1 MATYTVTIPAK
12 ITSEFQSVYLLNLEF
27 IKAMSN
33 ATPLDTIVFDFSR
46 TRWID
51 AEMTVLLSMMFELAI
66 QQVKEVHAEIDNMSE
81 DVKTILRKN
90 DFFPY
95 YGIASKLV
103 DTFNST
109 ITFFAEAP
117 SNEVDIN
124 KYIKEEVLSAIGD
137 KISEDF
143 LKEVSYCIFEIVHNV
158 RDHSGADF
166 FYICGQ
172 HYPKTGILRFAISDI
187 GVGVPAKVK
196 ALNSSISSDVEA
208 VEWAFVDGNTTKRRR
223 EGGVGLYS
231 IKDLLH
237 QRGQLKLISDR
248 AYYSISPSGI
258 TTSIT
263 MQHRFRGTL
272 LCIEFDVKKCLK
284 QRKNLRNDSND
295 TFNF

>member
-1 MATYTVTIPAK
+1 MATYTVNIPAR
-12 ITSEFQSVYLLNLEF
+12 ITSEFQSVYLLNFEF
-27 IKAMSN
+27 IKAMQN

-46 TRWID
+46 TKWID

-66 QQVKEVHAEIDNMSE
+66 QEVGDVNAEIDNMPE
-81 DVKTILRKN
+81 EVKTVLRKN

-103 DTFNST
+103 DTYNST
-109 ITFFAEAP
+109 ITFFAETP
-117 SNEVDIN
+117 SNDGVIN

-158 RDHSGADF
+158 QDHSGADF

-196 ALNSSISSDVEA
+196 ARNSSISSDVEA
-208 VEWAFVDGNTTKRRR
+208 VEWAFVDGNTTKSRK
-223 EGGVGLYS
+223 EGGVGLFS

-248 AYYSISPSGI
+248 AYYSIGPSGI
-258 TTSIT
+258 ATSIE
-263 MQHRFRGTL
+263 MDQRFRGTL

-284 QRKNLRNDSND
+284 QRKSFGNNSKD